1 MEGTTELTIVAQSE
15 DEFFE
20 LVDRVESLSD
30 VIVRVAQGN
39 ARLSIRA
46 VSGFMENDD
55 DLTVRIQF
63 DARVL
68 RILNIVNDGMQALVA
83 VEGLTKH

>member
-15 DEFFE
+15 DEFDE
-20 LVDRVESLSD
+20 LVARVESLSD
-30 VIVRVAQGN
+30 VFVRVVQGN